1 MKKKLS
7 LLLALVFA
15 LTCAL
20 TACKPADDPAVDP
33 EVDDPPETLEENAE
47 PANPWAEIL
56 TQNGFVSNEAAY
68 GTSRAEWHEKF
79 GDPALTQTSYYEDYT
94 AEIYYALFDEYCW
107 CVELDYAIRENL
119 EPSDTDTPSL
129 IRLGYVDRMNV
140 FSGLDGKATNAYDLT
155 NIYKGKSVAELE
167 VLNESLGQPTS
178 QDTTKWGYIAW
189 DLPNGTLTVM
199 LDENSNA
206 IYFDYSLTPEND
218 SSSDQ
223 FLFDGSD
230 GVYGVLDGDG
240 DSSAGASVSAPQVG
254 SDDAAGAEEPPEP
267 VLPPEDNAVV
277 IEGDKLP
284 EGVTV
289 TVG

>member
-1 MKKKLS
+1 MKKKIG

-20 TACKPADDPAVDP
+20 TACKPADTVVDP

-94 AEIYYALFDEYCW
+94 AEIYYAMFDEYCW

-119 EPSDTDTPSL
+119 EPSDADTPSL

-167 VLNESLGQPTS
+167 ALNESLGQPTS

-206 IYFDYSLTPEND
+206 IYFDYSLAPEND

>member
-1 MKKKLS
+1 MKKKIG

-20 TACKPADDPAVDP
+20 TACKPADTVVDP
-33 EVDDPPETLEENAE
+33 EIDDPPETLEENAE
-47 PANPWAEIL
+47 PANPWAEVL

-79 GDPALTQTSYYEDYT
+79 GDPALVQTSYYEDYT
-94 AEIYYALFDEYCW
+94 AEIYYAVFDEYCW

-119 EPSDTDTPSL
+119 EPSDTDMPSL

-155 NIYKGKSVAELE
+155 NAYKGKSVAELE
-167 VLNESLGQPTS
+167 ALNESLGQPTS

-230 GVYGVLDGDG
+230 GVYGVLDGSDG
-240 DSSAGASVSAPQVG
+240 TGASVSAPQVG
-254 SDDAAGAEEPPEP
+254 SGDAAGAEEPPEP
-267 VLPPEDNAVV
+267 VLPPEDNAIV

>member
-1 MKKKLS
+1 MKKKIG

-20 TACKPADDPAVDP
+20 TACKPADTVVDP

-94 AEIYYALFDEYCW
+94 AEIYYAMFDEYCW

-119 EPSDTDTPSL
+119 EPSDADTPSL

-167 VLNESLGQPTS
+167 ALNESLGQPTS

-206 IYFDYSLTPEND
+206 IYFDYSLAPEND

-254 SDDAAGAEEPPEP
+254 SDGSAEEPPEP

>member
-1 MKKKLS
+1 MKKKIG

-20 TACKPADDPAVDP
+20 TACKPADTVVDP

-79 GDPALTQTSYYEDYT
+79 GDPALTQTS
-94 AEIYYALFDEYCW
+94 
-107 CVELDYAIRENL
+107 
-119 EPSDTDTPSL
+119 
-129 IRLGYVDRMNV
+129 LGHVDRMNV
-140 FSGLDGKATNAYDLT
+140 SSGLDGKATNAYDLT

-167 VLNESLGQPTS
+167 ALNESLGQPTS

-206 IYFDYSLTPEND
+206 IYFDYSLAPGHDT
-218 SSSDQ
+218 SSDQ

>member
-1 MKKKLS
+1 M
-7 LLLALVFA
+7 
-15 LTCAL
+15 
-20 TACKPADDPAVDP
+20 
-33 EVDDPPETLEENAE
+33 
-47 PANPWAEIL
+47 
-56 TQNGFVSNEAAY
+56 
-68 GTSRAEWHEKF
+68 
-79 GDPALTQTSYYEDYT
+79 
-94 AEIYYALFDEYCW
+94 FDEYCW

-119 EPSDTDTPSL
+119 EPSDADTPSL

-167 VLNESLGQPTS
+167 ALNESLGQPTS

-206 IYFDYSLTPEND
+206 IYFDYSLAPEND